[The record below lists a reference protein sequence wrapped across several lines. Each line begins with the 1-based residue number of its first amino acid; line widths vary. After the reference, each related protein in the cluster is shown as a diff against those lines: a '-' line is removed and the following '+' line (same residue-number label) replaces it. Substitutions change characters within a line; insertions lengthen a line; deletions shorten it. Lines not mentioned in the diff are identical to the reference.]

1 MIGTIQHLLN
11 SGDASLVGAC
21 FLAFLYLVVMIIIH
35 GKMSKNEK
43 HKKIWNVLCFVPLIF
58 SVIHLIFFVCGDAF
72 KYIISYYLNIYIIS
86 VMIALL
92 PLLAKKKSLRIIG
105 NILCVMVCF
114 VFSVFSRD
122 STQFADYTDKSMSDA
137 YISLC
142 GFLEE
147 NYVLSEW
154 KKVDYEKLKADGL
167 VLIDEAE
174 KTGDINKYYDA
185 LYMLTDSFHDG
196 HAGVFIDY
204 DASTYTIDRIK
215 AFKDYGLSLIT
226 LDNGDTIAVNAEE
239 GLEIK
244 NGDVITKWNSVPID
258 EAIETVTQPSTMG
271 TTLEHEKLQKTFFLA
286 GVGEDTVEV
295 TYINSDG
302 KEAVATLHKIEGNN
316 PRGFKSL
323 GIFTCSKDEEY
334 DYRMLSDNIGYLRV
348 TEETTDYFSD
358 TIGYVTGNHS
368 TAIEMFRE
376 DLRELRNQ
384 GMTKL
389 VIDIR
394 NNAGGLDEISTAL
407 TSLFTKEKM
416 YAFSLGVKNG
426 KEIKSVD
433 DRYVMA
439 DGEFSDLEILVLTS
453 MRCGSAGDGLVLYLS
468 RLPNVTVAGLTDPSG
483 INQETGGEV
492 YMPGN
497 AIVAFPAGLILDEN
511 GNPNIDI
518 DHTRQSRNPV
528 DIKIPLDKEAAL
540 KIFSG
545 EDYEL
550 EWAMEYLNKM
560 E

>member
-11 SGDASLVGAC
+11 SGDASLVIAC
-21 FLAFLYLVVMIIIH
+21 FLAFLYLIMMIIIH

-43 HKKIWNVLCFVPLIF
+43 HKKIWNALCFVPLIF

-92 PLLAKKKSLRIIG
+92 PLLAKKKPLRIIG
-105 NILCVMVCF
+105 NIFSIMVCF
-114 VFSVFSRD
+114 ALSALSLNG
-122 STQFADYTDKSMSDA
+122 TKFADYTDKSMSDA

-167 VLIDEAE
+167 ALIEEAE

-196 HAGVFIDY
+196 HAGVYIDY
-204 DASTYTIDRIK
+204 AVSTYTMDRIT

-244 NGDVITKWNSVPID
+244 DGDIVTKWNGVPVD
-258 EAIETVTQPSTMG
+258 EAIETVTLPITEG
-271 TTLEHEKLQKTFFLA
+271 TLENEGVQKTFYLA
-286 GVGEDTVEV
+286 GVGGDTVDV
-295 TYINSDG
+295 TYINSEG
-302 KEAVATLHKIEGNN
+302 KEAVAVLKKIESTM
-316 PRGFKSL
+316 PRAYTSF
-323 GIFTCSKDEEY
+323 GIFTCSKNEEY

-348 TEETTDYFSD
+348 TEETIDYFSD
-358 TIGYVTGNHS
+358 IISYVTGNHS
-368 TAIEMFRE
+368 TAREMFRE
-376 DLRELRNQ
+376 DLRELRDQ

-394 NNAGGLDEISTAL
+394 HNAGGFDEVATAL

-433 DRYVMA
+433 DRYVIA
-439 DGEFSDLEILVLTS
+439 DGEFSDLEILVLTNMS
-453 MRCGSAGDGLVLYLS
+453 CGSAGDGLVLYLS